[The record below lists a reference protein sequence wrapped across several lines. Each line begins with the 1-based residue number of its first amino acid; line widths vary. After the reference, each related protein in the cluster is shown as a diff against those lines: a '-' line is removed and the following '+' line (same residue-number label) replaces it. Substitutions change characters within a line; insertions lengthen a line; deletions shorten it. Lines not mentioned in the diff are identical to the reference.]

1 MIFRKIADEYDD
13 SYWKNFY
20 ENCAE
25 GKFPKDVIY
34 TNDSISVKVKKE
46 WKIYP
51 ISKHSEEKQISDIT
65 SVFSEYFD
73 ISREVSKSNRKTKRN
88 VDDTM
93 IQNFIDKI
101 RENNDIDDEEEKKI
115 IAWIK
120 IYVFLKLIA
129 YEDFTSKGISGLKY
143 EKDGLIL
150 DREIPDLEIPVEKNN
165 L

>member
-101 RENNDIDDEEEKKI
+101 RENEKNTARIHVSAKRCQI
-115 IAWIK
+115 I
-120 IYVFLKLIA
+120 
-129 YEDFTSKGISGLKY
+129 TGLKSNHPY
-143 EKDGLIL
+143 IGNI
-150 DREIPDLEIPVEKNN
+150 RVIPK
-165 L
+165 